1 MIKLSQEVFIM
12 ASKGQ
17 KFIKYSEEIKE
28 VILSKYLKREGTP
41 TTLGK
46 EYSIPIKTIKNWIT
60 KMNKGKNVLLDL
72 RKFNKGR
79 TKEANIDY
87 KERYEI
93 LKKYQAFIEARH
105 KIK

>member
-1 MIKLSQEVFIM
+1 M

-17 KFIKYSEEIKE
+17 KFNKYNRELKEEI
-28 VILSKYLKREGTP
+28 LNKYTNGEGTP
-41 TTLGK
+41 TTLGI
-46 EYSIPIKTIKNWIT
+46 EYSIPIKTIKNWVT

-72 RKFNKGR
+72 RKFNNGR
-79 TKEANIDY
+79 IKEASIDY

-105 KIK
+105 KTK